1 MRNFR
6 EKIIVKVIVLS
17 AIALVLTAV
26 LVGIISI
33 RSSKNMIYKLTK
45 EELMVGAIQLEN
57 EMSNEYDG
65 DWTLDGE
72 NLYKGGIEVQDE
84 LQEQLD
90 ILHERTKLDY
100 ASF

>member
-33 RSSKNMIYKLTK
+33 RSSKNIRSS
-45 EELMVGAIQLEN
+45 G
-57 EMSNEYDG
+57 
-65 DWTLDGE
+65 
-72 NLYKGGIEVQDE
+72 
-84 LQEQLD
+84 
-90 ILHERTKLDY
+90 
-100 ASF
+100 